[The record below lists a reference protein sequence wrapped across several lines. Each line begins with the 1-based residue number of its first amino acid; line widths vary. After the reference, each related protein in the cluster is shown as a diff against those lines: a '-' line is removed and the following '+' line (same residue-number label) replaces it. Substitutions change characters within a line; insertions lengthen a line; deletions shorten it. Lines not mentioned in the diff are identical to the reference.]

1 MGSVCSKGRDAEAK
15 VVLERLHLTGS
26 NREWVDKEF
35 EDIKETLR
43 IERDIVRVFHTM
55 SEPGVKPLILKHL
68 SG

>member
-1 MGSVCSKGRDAEAK
+1 M
-15 VVLERLHLTGS
+15 VLERLHLTGS